1 MAEGLPASSAANSCN
16 PLIFWAV
23 APLGSPP
30 LPPRAFGV
38 LLPPAAYRL
47 TASSAFR
54 GGSDRSASP
63 ESIDV
68 TSGS

>member
-1 MAEGLPASSAANSCN
+1 MADGLAASGAATSCN

-23 APLGSPP
+23 EPLGSP
-30 LPPRAFGV
+30 LPPRAYGV
-38 LLPPAAYRL
+38 LLSPAAYWL
-47 TASSAFR
+47 TASLTCR

-63 ESIDV
+63 EFAGV